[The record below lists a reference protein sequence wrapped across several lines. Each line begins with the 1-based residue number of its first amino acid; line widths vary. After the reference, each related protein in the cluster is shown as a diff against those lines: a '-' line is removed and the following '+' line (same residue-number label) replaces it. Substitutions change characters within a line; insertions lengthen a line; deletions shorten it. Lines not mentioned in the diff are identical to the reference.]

1 MTPNCKVLVLAGPFV
16 LLLACGSEAVTS
28 TAAATDAAAGEPPAN
43 AADATILQD
52 DAAGELTTD
61 SGTQVDTGA
70 AGAPG
75 VDSGTAMDAED
86 VTDSGR
92 QVDSGSPTV
101 IPWTLIVLPDTQYY
115 SSTYPQIFD
124 AQANWIINQATA
136 LNIRYVAHEGDIV
149 DNDVDGQWTNASHSM
164 HLLDIKVPYA
174 LAIGNHDYPGGGGA
188 VSRDTSLFDSY
199 FSLTSL
205 DWEPS
210 FQAPFAPGSAANS
223 YHLFEANG
231 QSWLIISLEF
241 GPRDAVLTWA
251 DGVLKANSSANAIV
265 LTHAYLYLDGTRFD
279 HLTRT
284 DQAFS
289 PHSYGIEA
297 LPGGVNDGEEI
308 WQKLIVNNPN
318 VRIVLC
324 GHVHAE
330 SELTSTRD
338 AGLPVHQILA
348 DYQDEPQGGGGYLRI
363 MTFQP
368 NGAINVSSYSPYL
381 DTYHTDPANLFT
393 LFL

>member
-1 MTPNCKVLVLAGPFV
+1 VTP
-16 LLLACGSEAVTS
+16 

-43 AADATILQD
+43 AANATILPD

-61 SGTQVDTGA
+61 SGTQVDTGT

-92 QVDSGSPTV
+92 QVDSGSPTG

-164 HLLDIKVPYA
+164 HLLDLKVPYA

-188 VSRDTSLFDSY
+188 VSRDTTLFDSY

-210 FQAPFAPGSAANS
+210 FQAPFQPGSAANS

-241 GPRDAVLTWA
+241 GPRDAVLAWA
-251 DGVLKANSSANAIV
+251 DGVLKANTQANAIV

-279 HLTRT
+279 HKTRT

-338 AGLPVHQILA
+338 AGPPVHQILA

-381 DTYHTDPANLFT
+381 NTHHTDPANLFT
-393 LFL
+393 LSL

>member
-1 MTPNCKVLVLAGPFV
+1 
-16 LLLACGSEAVTS
+16 
-28 TAAATDAAAGEPPAN
+28 
-43 AADATILQD
+43 
-52 DAAGELTTD
+52 
-61 SGTQVDTGA
+61 
-70 AGAPG
+70 
-75 VDSGTAMDAED
+75 MDAED

-92 QVDSGSPTV
+92 QVDSGSPTG

-124 AQANWIINQATA
+124 AQTQWIVDNKTER
-136 LNIRYVAHEGDIV
+136 NILYVVHEGDIV

-164 HLLDIKVPYA
+164 HLLDLKVPYA

-188 VSRDTSLFDSY
+188 VSRDTTLFDSY

-210 FQAPFAPGSAANS
+210 FQAPFQPGSAANS

-241 GPRDAVLTWA
+241 GPRDAVLAWA
-251 DGVLKANSSANAIV
+251 DGVLKANTQANAIV

-279 HLTRT
+279 HKTRT

-330 SELTSTRD
+330 SHLTSTRA
-338 AGLPVHQILA
+338 AGPPVHQILA

-381 DTYHTDPANLFT
+381 NTHHTDPANLFT
-393 LFL
+393 LSL

>member
-1 MTPNCKVLVLAGPFV
+1 
-16 LLLACGSEAVTS
+16 
-28 TAAATDAAAGEPPAN
+28 
-43 AADATILQD
+43 
-52 DAAGELTTD
+52 
-61 SGTQVDTGA
+61 
-70 AGAPG
+70 
-75 VDSGTAMDAED
+75 MDAED

-92 QVDSGSPTV
+92 QVDSGSPTG
-101 IPWTLIVLPDTQYY
+101 IPWTLIALPDTQYY

-124 AQANWIINQATA
+124 AQANWIISQATA
-136 LNIRYVAHEGDIV
+136 LNIRYVVHEGDIV

-164 HLLDIKVPYA
+164 HLLDLKVPYV

-188 VSRDTSLFDSY
+188 VSRDTTLFDSY
-199 FSLTSL
+199 FSLSSL
-205 DWEPS
+205 DWMPS
-210 FQAPFAPGSAANS
+210 FKAPYELGSAANS
-223 YHLFEANG
+223 YSIFEVNG

-251 DGVLKANSSANAIV
+251 DGVLKANPTANAIV
-265 LTHAYLYLDGTRFD
+265 LTHAYLYSDATRFD
-279 HLTRT
+279 HINRT
-284 DQAFS
+284 DQAFN

-297 LPGGVNDGEEI
+297 LDGGVNDGEEI

-338 AGLPVHQILA
+338 AGPPVHQILA